1 MIKLLRRLQLCK
13 SNPSRAT
20 SPTDTK
26 TDNPKDHTTDSA
38 TTILATTLTKHTT
51 PINPLAPPSPPES
64 PPTPTNPSPPRFPSH
79 PHPTAH
85 HTLSLLSSEHTAQR
99 LFGPAFTLRSPA
111 TGALLGPFALLA
123 YTDACIPA
131 YCRYI
136 HGLLAT
142 PLFTPCERH
151 LIILAAA
158 GVTRVQFVVQRYRQ
172 DAGTAGLSD
181 ETVERVLSGE
191 AAAQVPRLTAR
202 ERNVYALARELAGSW
217 GRVRDETWRSVVV
230 QDKPRRRAQEGW
242 LEPEPE
248 PEPEKCEDKDEEEE
262 ESPGGGSERLTREE
276 VATLAQVL
284 ASALFVSVLVNCA
297 EGGEA
302 VQQP

>member
-1 MIKLLRRLQLCK
+1 MIKLLRRLQPCK
-13 SNPSRAT
+13 SNPPRAT

-26 TDNPKDHTTDSA
+26 TDSPKDHATASA
-38 TTILATTLTKHTT
+38 TTILATTPTKHTT
-51 PINPLAPPSPPES
+51 STNPLAPRSPPES
-64 PPTPTNPSPPRFPSH
+64 PLTPTNPSPPRFPPH
-79 PHPTAH
+79 PYPTAH

-142 PLFTPCERH
+142 PLFTPRERH

-158 GVTRVQFVVQRYRQ
+158 GLTRAQFVAQRYRQ

-181 ETVERVLSGE
+181 EIVERVLSGE
-191 AAAQVPRLTAR
+191 AAAPVPRLTAR

-217 GRVRDETWRSVVV
+217 GRVRDETWRSAVV

-248 PEPEKCEDKDEEEE
+248 HEPEQYEDKDEEKEE
-262 ESPGGGSERLTREE
+262 KEGGSERLTREE

>member
-1 MIKLLRRLQLCK
+1 
-13 SNPSRAT
+13 
-20 SPTDTK
+20 
-26 TDNPKDHTTDSA
+26 
-38 TTILATTLTKHTT
+38 
-51 PINPLAPPSPPES
+51 
-64 PPTPTNPSPPRFPSH
+64 
-79 PHPTAH
+79 
-85 HTLSLLSSEHTAQR
+85 
-99 LFGPAFTLRSPA
+99 
-111 TGALLGPFALLA
+111 
-123 YTDACIPA
+123 
-131 YCRYI
+131 
-136 HGLLAT
+136 
-142 PLFTPCERH
+142 
-151 LIILAAA
+151 
-158 GVTRVQFVVQRYRQ
+158 VQFVVQRYRQ

-248 PEPEKCEDKDEEEE
+248 PEPEKCEDKDEEKE